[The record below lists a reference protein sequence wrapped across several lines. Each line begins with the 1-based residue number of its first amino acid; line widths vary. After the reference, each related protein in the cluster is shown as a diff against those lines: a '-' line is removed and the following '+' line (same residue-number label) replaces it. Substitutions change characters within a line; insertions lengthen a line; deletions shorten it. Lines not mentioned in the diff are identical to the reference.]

1 MKRLIGGALLALALL
16 VVTLQAKA
24 DGMVNADGYAY
35 SGGYFWYGNVAY
47 TRSVSYYWVPGY
59 YTYSSCR
66 CYKYWNPGYY
76 QGYFSYTVA
85 RLNSEELVVKALAD
99 RMQTQNAMAKE
110 QQRHSNV
117 LELVKVAGLE
127 QNFAYSGYFG
137 GRLSTPYSPVQG
149 STLYGYTY
157 QQAEAY
163 GKTNLDLLHQLQFQQ
178 AALQSQGAQTA
189 TSQAND
195 GAILSIADAGR
206 VAITNARMRAAVET
220 FRATEPPGQLKIENK
235 SGVVGPEP
243 LHMPKL
249 DFLKLSGPAL
259 CVECHTGDKAKKG
272 FQIDKLPS
280 MSAEEI
286 VKKVLVRLVSDDDK
300 FRMPPAPANR
310 LTADQVRQFMGG
322 Q

>member
-1 MKRLIGGALLALALL
+1 MKRLMGLVATCLLL
-16 VVTLQAKA
+16 VGATAQAEDSVT
-24 DGMVNADGYAY
+24 NSDGYSH
-35 SGGYFWYGNVAY
+35 SGGYYWSGGTAY

-66 CYKYWNPGYY
+66 CYKYWNAGYWQGFY
-76 QGYFSYTVA
+76 QYTVA

-178 AALQSQGAQTA
+178 AALQTQGGQAATA
-189 TSQAND
+189 QANE
-195 GAILSIADAGR
+195 GANLSIGDAGR
-206 VAITNARMRAAVET
+206 VAVLNARRLAAVET
-220 FRATEPPGQLKIENK
+220 FRATEPPAQLKVEGK

-249 DFLKLSGPAL
+249 DLLKLSGPAL

-272 FQIDKLPS
+272 FQIDKLQT

-300 FRMPPAPANR
+300 FRMPPAPAAR
-310 LTADQVRQFMGG
+310 LTAEQVRQFMGG